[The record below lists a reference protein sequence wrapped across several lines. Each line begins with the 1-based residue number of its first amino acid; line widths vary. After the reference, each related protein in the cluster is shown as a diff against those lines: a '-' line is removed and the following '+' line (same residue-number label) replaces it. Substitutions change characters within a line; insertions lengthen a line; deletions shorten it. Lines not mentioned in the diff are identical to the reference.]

1 MKQPEREAFLD
12 GYRHGLGCGIRAI
25 QTIIDT
31 LDTLDTLQ
39 ALNDDNRVVVRSVLM
54 GLNTGLRQISASVVL
69 ADHEPANDE

>member
-12 GYRHGLGCGIRAI
+12 GYRHGLGSGIRAI
-25 QTIIDT
+25 QTIIDA
-31 LDTLDTLQ
+31 LDTLQ

-69 ADHEPANDE
+69 ADHEPENDE